1 MYIDFDITALP
12 EMQQDME
19 RMSRILRDANW
30 LTYDEKR
37 AAMNYEELGGAY
49 ATSYVSN
56 GLIPLDQVMMD
67 LTTEANDISNNNG
80 SGNMDDSD
88 DEVSQN
94 TNRANV
100 PNGAEDENGS

>member
-1 MYIDFDITALP
+1 
-12 EMQQDME
+12 
-19 RMSRILRDANW
+19 
-30 LTYDEKR
+30 
-37 AAMNYEELGGAY
+37 MNYEELGGAY

-94 TNRANV
+94 TNRTNV